1 MKKSL
6 HVALCTN
13 RCGSPLC
20 PPGPLINR
28 KLFTILMW
36 FVTIIELSL
45 RPDPTVGFRVHCGCG
60 FTYFGS
66 KSSKATRKLKSLLC
80 CSGTIS
86 SGIVPEHF
94 YKIAISVFTEG
105 VTLRCFHFKTRL
117 FRPEPSA
124 LEPSRQQ
131 STSSHKSLPSHTS
144 ACMRGRYGGARHLRP
159 RISVP
164 GRRMRQARGR
174 FPGPHREIS
183 LRGHK
188 SALLGRKSAAYQPQV
203 PAEPRDACRWAARAL
218 GEAATS
224 TYFLQQTGGRSHRAA
239 APPPL
244 PRHAAL
250 HRAAAQRRRG
260 TCLSCTRRRRP
271 RKGVMASSA
280 DSSRS
285 AWRSPAV

>member
-1 MKKSL
+1 M
-6 HVALCTN
+6 N
-13 RCGSPLC
+13 
-20 PPGPLINR
+20 
-28 KLFTILMW
+28 
-36 FVTIIELSL
+36 
-45 RPDPTVGFRVHCGCG
+45 FRVHCGCG

-66 KSSKATRKLKSLLC
+66 KSSKATRKLKSLLR
-80 CSGTIS
+80 CSGTIP

-124 LEPSRQQ
+124 LEPCRQQ

-144 ACMRGRYGGARHLRP
+144 ACTRGRYGGARHLRP
-159 RISVP
+159 VP

-239 APPPL
+239 APRPLPRHAVPHRAAAQTGGRSHRAAAPRPL